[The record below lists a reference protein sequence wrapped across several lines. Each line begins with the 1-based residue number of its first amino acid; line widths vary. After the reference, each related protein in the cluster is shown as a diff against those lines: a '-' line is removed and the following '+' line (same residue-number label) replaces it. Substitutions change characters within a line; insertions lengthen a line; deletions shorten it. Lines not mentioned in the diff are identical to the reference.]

1 MGRVSWRFSADLSCP
16 GVVGLSLTLPWRAH
30 RGALPLRLATGQMES
45 LPERSRS
52 PLQQAYGAVRLSRL
66 GEADHALGDDGAGGL
81 TAR

>member
-16 GVVGLSLTLPWRAH
+16 GVVGLSLILPW
-30 RGALPLRLATGQMES
+30 GALPLLLASGQMES
-45 LPERSRS
+45 LPERSHS

-66 GEADHALGDDGAGGL
+66 GEAAPALRDDGAGEL

>member
-1 MGRVSWRFSADLSCP
+1 
-16 GVVGLSLTLPWRAH
+16 
-30 RGALPLRLATGQMES
+30 MES

-66 GEADHALGDDGAGGL
+66 GEADPALRDDGAGEL